1 MICIRL
7 PHTLL
12 HPFFIEKDLKSK
24 CSKIFCEPK
33 SPKGGYIKGVREE
46 GGNEGGGYRSSH
58 FSS

>member
-7 PHTLL
+7 PHNLL

-24 CSKIFCEPK
+24 CSEIFCEPK

-46 GGNEGGGYRSSH
+46 GGNVN
-58 FSS
+58 